1 MEFLPSDSSDDEES
15 GLSHPRGL
23 EDKTGCKE
31 STTSASNASTTEEE
45 MKRRPAK
52 KARIAP
58 SSNTIA
64 ARVRTFPHVRGR
76 WPCSVYLPI
85 DKDSNFKSL
94 LSSAVEKNCTEL
106 MCMKNLKW
114 ELHGQNF
121 HASLSKEF
129 TLCQYQL
136 SHFVKA
142 IKKAVETRYSPYNM
156 SLTDECVIHVNPTR
170 TRSFVALRV
179 GGGKQQTHSII
190 KALND
195 VMDNFALPRYYEDP
209 SVHVSIAS
217 AVGDIFMLI
226 AEDENLKRKL
236 RCKTFNDA
244 GKSDSQKTG
253 NDVKSCGL
261 YIVSKDDAM
270 MELTVTVD
278 HLIIKTGHIL
288 NKIYF

>member
-85 DKDSNFKSL
+85 DNDSNFKSL
-94 LSSAVEKNCTEL
+94 VSSALDKNCAEL
-106 MCMKNLKW
+106 VGMKQLNW
-114 ELHGQNF
+114 ELHKQDF
-121 HASLSKEF
+121 HTSLSKEF

-136 SHFVKA
+136 SHFIKSVK
-142 IKKAVETRYSPYNM
+142 K
-156 SLTDECVIHVNPTR
+156 
-170 TRSFVALRV
+170 
-179 GGGKQQTHSII
+179 
-190 KALND
+190 
-195 VMDNFALPRYYEDP
+195 
-209 SVHVSIAS
+209 
-217 AVGDIFMLI
+217 
-226 AEDENLKRKL
+226 
-236 RCKTFNDA
+236 
-244 GKSDSQKTG
+244 
-253 NDVKSCGL
+253 
-261 YIVSKDDAM
+261 
-270 MELTVTVD
+270 
-278 HLIIKTGHIL
+278 
-288 NKIYF
+288 